1 LYLIILQKRG
11 CVYFI
16 PGKICGLT
24 KLAQSDTMNYLYR
37 EVAIMKRQIAR
48 ISIGVVGAA
57 ALILG
62 LVQGGY
68 TDTLQKAIRICLEC
82 IGIG

>member
-1 LYLIILQKRG
+1 
-11 CVYFI
+11 
-16 PGKICGLT
+16 
-24 KLAQSDTMNYLYR
+24 
-37 EVAIMKRQIAR
+37 MKRIVR
-48 ISIGVVGAA
+48 VSLGVVGLA

-62 LVQGGY
+62 LAQGGY

>member
-1 LYLIILQKRG
+1 
-11 CVYFI
+11 
-16 PGKICGLT
+16 
-24 KLAQSDTMNYLYR
+24 MNYLYR
-37 EVAIMKRQIAR
+37 EVAIMKRQIAQ

>member
-1 LYLIILQKRG
+1 
-11 CVYFI
+11 
-16 PGKICGLT
+16 
-24 KLAQSDTMNYLYR
+24 
-37 EVAIMKRQIAR
+37 MKRQLAR

-68 TDTLQKAIRICLEC
+68 TDPLQKAIRICLEC